1 MLSREDN
8 DLVTRVGRGTPMGKL
23 LRRYWM
29 PALLSWELPAPDCE
43 PVRVKLLGEDLLA
56 FRDTSGR
63 VGLIEEACPHRLAS
77 LWFGRNEENGL
88 RCVYHGWK
96 FDVDGNCVEQMN
108 EPVPFTDKVKV
119 TCYPTV
125 ELGGMIW
132 AYLGDPSLRPPD
144 PGFDWMRAPESH
156 RHVSKVIQESNWL
169 QGLEGGIDSSH
180 APILHRKLNPASKH
194 AGIPMSSAFVRGK
207 APTLEVD
214 QTDYGYRYFGVR
226 DMGDGTTYVRGY
238 HFVMPFTQIRP
249 QQFQA
254 GAGKPDAYLPQI
266 HGHYWVPMDDH
277 TTMVWNWG
285 YSFGDEPLTEE
296 DKLER
301 GNGNGADHVDQRTF
315 RSLSNPRNN
324 FRIDRAVQR
333 TETFTG
339 ISGINT
345 QDRAVQETM
354 GLIVDR
360 TREHLGPADRAV
372 IVARQILINA
382 VRAVEAGQ
390 DPPGVTDSYYNLR
403 AIEQIVPDDQ
413 LWRDVLLPKMHPARE
428 RDLAGVR

>member
-1 MLSREDN
+1 MLNREDN
-8 DLVTRVGRGTPMGKL
+8 ELITRVGRGTPMGTL
-23 LRRYWM
+23 MRRYWM

-43 PVRVKLLGEDLLA
+43 PVRVRLLGENLLA

-63 VGLIEEACPHRLAS
+63 VGIVDESCPHRLAS

-96 FDVDGNCVEQMN
+96 FDVDGNCLEQMN
-108 EPVPFTDKVKV
+108 EPVPFTDKVKL
-119 TCYPTV
+119 TAYPTY
-125 ELGGMIW
+125 EGGGMIW
-132 AYLGDPSLRPPD
+132 TYLGDPALRPPE
-144 PGFDWMRAPESH
+144 PSFEWMRAPESH

-180 APILHRKLNPASKH
+180 APILHRKLNPASAH
-194 AGIPMSSAFVRGK
+194 PGIPMSSAFVRGK

-214 QTDYGYRYFGVR
+214 PTDYGYRYFGVR
-226 DMGDGTTYVRGY
+226 DMGDGNTYVRGY

-254 GAGKPDAYLPQI
+254 GAGTPDAYLPQI
-266 HGHYWVPMDDH
+266 HGHYWVPMDDD

-285 YSFGDEPLTEE
+285 YSFGDEPLSEE

-315 RSLSNPRNN
+315 RSFSHPRNN
-324 FRIDRAVQR
+324 FRIDRAVQK
-333 TETFTG
+333 TDTFTG
-339 ISGINT
+339 IAGINT
-345 QDRAVQETM
+345 QDRAMQETM
-354 GLIVDR
+354 GSIVDR

-372 IVARQILINA
+372 IVARQILLSA
-382 VRAVEAGQ
+382 VRTAEAGG
-390 DPPGVTDSYYNLR
+390 DPPGVTDSYYTIR
-403 AIEQIVPDDQ
+403 AIEQIVPDSQ
-413 LWRDVLLPKMHPARE
+413 EWREVLLPQMYPASERE
-428 RDLAGVR
+428 LASIA